1 MSLLAAGR
9 RRHGG
14 RQHRRTGGIRVTQ
27 KVLAGMTMTLD
38 GMEKIP

>member
-1 MSLLAAGR
+1 MSRRAGS
-9 RRHGG
+9 RHGDG
-14 RQHRRTGGIRVTQ
+14 NTAGQEGIRVTQ

>member
-1 MSLLAAGR
+1 MSPLAPEAGM
-9 RRHGG
+9 G